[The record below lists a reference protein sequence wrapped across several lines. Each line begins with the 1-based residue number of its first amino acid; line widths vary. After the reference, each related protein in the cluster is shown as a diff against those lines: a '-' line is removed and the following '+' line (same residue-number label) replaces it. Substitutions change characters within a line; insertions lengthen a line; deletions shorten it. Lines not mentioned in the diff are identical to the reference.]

1 MSPLK
6 SLTVLAAVLGLACAT
21 SASREMRPEERFP
34 VEKRPAKSPDC
45 AFDLYEQFAPTR
57 PHRAIGTVPLTLAV
71 SGRDD
76 AFSLKGL
83 LRKTVCKTG
92 ADAVRLEPLQTRIIG
107 RSFEREFRASLLVY
121 TEAPTPP

>member
-1 MSPLK
+1 M
-6 SLTVLAAVLGLACAT
+6 
-21 SASREMRPEERFP
+21 
-34 VEKRPAKSPDC
+34 EKRPAKSPDC

-57 PHRAIGTVPLTLAV
+57 QYRVIGAVPFTLAI

-83 LRKTVCKTG
+83 LRKTVCGTG

-121 TEAPTPP
+121 TEEALSPTKP